1 MFNSKKQESQA
12 TNNNSPAPAGT
23 NSIVAGTKIE
33 GELVAN
39 SDIRIDG
46 EIVGKLQCSGKVIIG
61 DKGKFQ
67 GDIQC
72 INAVIEGAFTG
83 KLIVKELLNVRETA
97 KINGE
102 INTNKLIVQ
111 SGAIFNVSCIMGGQ
125 SLYKE
130 NKKMEE
136 PVINLNKS

>member
-1 MFNSKKQESQA
+1 MFSAKKQEA
-12 TNNNSPAPAGT
+12 AAVNNTPGSSTGT
-23 NSIVAGTKIE
+23 NSIVTGTKIE

-46 EIVGKLQCSGKVIIG
+46 EIIGKLQCNGKVIIG
-61 DKGKFQ
+61 SEGRFQ

-83 KLIVKELLNVRETA
+83 NLAVKELLNVRETA

-102 INTNKLIVQ
+102 INTSKLIVQ
-111 SGAIFNVSCIMGGQ
+111 SGAIFNVTCIMGGQ
-125 SLYKE
+125 SLKKE
-130 NKKMEE
+130 SRKIDE
-136 PVINLNKS
+136 PVLNLGK

>member
-12 TNNNSPAPAGT
+12 ANNNLPASAGT

-33 GELVAN
+33 GELIAN

-46 EIVGKLQCSGKVIIG
+46 EIVGKLQCNGKVIIG

-72 INAVIEGAFTG
+72 FNAVIEGAFTG

-125 SLYKE
+125 SLNKE
-130 NKKMEE
+130 NKKIEE
-136 PVINLNKS
+136 PVLNLNKF

>member
-1 MFNSKKQESQA
+1 MFNSKKQESQTA
-12 TNNNSPAPAGT
+12 NSNSPASAGT

-33 GELVAN
+33 GELIAN

-72 INAVIEGAFTG
+72 VNAVIEGSFTG
-83 KLIVKELLNVRETA
+83 KLFVKELLNVRETA

-111 SGAIFNVSCIMGGQ
+111 SGAIFNVNCTMGGQ
-125 SLYKE
+125 SLNKE
-130 NKKMEE
+130 NKKTEE
-136 PVINLNKS
+136 PVINLSKS